1 MVQGNPADKFFEY
14 LDGDPDE
21 ACFFWTGGPVELA
34 ERTWFASQGAGVVAF
49 ETDDGLV
56 LVDNGPAFF
65 ADELAARIRS
75 VTEAPVHTAVYTHGH
90 VDHAY
95 CLDRYLAPGQDAPRV
110 IGHVAMQERF
120 ARYEQTPRHN
130 YFVNSRQFGGTVEHA
145 DLEDG
150 NDASFDHFG
159 VSPMPPDTYYEH
171 ELDIEVGG
179 VRFELRH
186 CRGETDDHTWVFC
199 PDRGVLAPG
208 DLFIWA
214 VPNGGNPQKFQ
225 RYPWEWADGLRA
237 MAAKAPVS
245 MGSGHGGYVVDD
257 ADKLQRM
264 LVGTADYVSSI
275 CDQALA
281 ALEENSPPHVDVVHA
296 VDLPETDEPWLR
308 ALYDDPEFLIRST
321 VRYYGGW
328 YSGRPSE
335 LKPARRDE
343 LAQAVVGLSGGAAA
357 LAEHAQSLMDA
368 NPRVACHL
376 ADFALEAEP
385 GNEVVQ
391 AAVAAVYDRR
401 ADHEPGLMSTNLF
414 RSAANYARAGR
425 PFA

>member
-1 MVQGNPADKFFEY
+1 MVQGNPAERFFEF

-21 ACFFWTGGPVELA
+21 AGFFWTGGPVELA

-49 ETDDGLV
+49 ETDEGLV
-56 LVDNGPAFF
+56 LVDNGPAVFV
-65 ADELAARIRS
+65 DQLVERIRS
-75 VTEAPVHTAVYTHGH
+75 VTDAPVHTAIYTHGH

-95 CLDRYLAPGQDAPRV
+95 GLAPYLLPDQEPPRI
-110 IGHVAMQERF
+110 IGHAAMAERF
-120 ARYEQTPRHN
+120 DRYEQTKRHN
-130 YFVNSRQFGGTVEHA
+130 YFVNTRQFGGSVE
-145 DLEDG
+145 LEQLEEG
-150 NDASFDHFG
+150 ASESFDHFG
-159 VSPMPPDTYYEH
+159 RSPLPPDTYYED
-171 ELDIEVGG
+171 ELTIEVGG
-179 VRFELRH
+179 LTFELHH
-186 CRGETDDHTWVFC
+186 CRGETDDHTWVWC
-199 PDRGVLAPG
+199 PEREVLAPG

-237 MAAKAPVS
+237 MAAKRPRS

-257 ADKLQRM
+257 PDKLQRV
-264 LVGTADYVSSI
+264 LVGTADYLSTI

-281 ALEENSPPHVDVVHA
+281 ALEESSPPHVDVVHA

-308 ALYDDPEFLIRST
+308 PLYDDPEFLIRST

-335 LKPARRDE
+335 LKPAPRPD
-343 LAQAVVGLSGGAAA
+343 LAQAVVGLAGGAAA
-357 LAEHAQSLMDA
+357 VAERATALYDTD
-368 NPRVACHL
+368 PRVACHL
-376 ADFALEAEP
+376 ADFALEADP
-385 GNEVVQ
+385 GDPLVQ
-391 AAVAAVYDRR
+391 EAVAAVYDRR
-401 ADHEPGLMSTNLF
+401 ADDEPGLMSTNLF